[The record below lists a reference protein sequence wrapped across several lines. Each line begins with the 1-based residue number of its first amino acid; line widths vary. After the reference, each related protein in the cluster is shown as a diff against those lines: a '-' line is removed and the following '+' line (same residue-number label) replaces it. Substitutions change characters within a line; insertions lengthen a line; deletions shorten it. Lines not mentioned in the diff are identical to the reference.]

1 MGLGHRPCAAGS
13 WLAQGLAA
21 LPCARGSSLHCARVR
36 SQAGLDTGHLGH
48 SVAWSQAG
56 WVTGRLGQRPAWS
69 PAGLVTGRLGHRPA
83 WAQAGLVLGLHR
95 QEQCA
100 GNICSGLWLFQA
112 QLGIGWCIALEP
124 GCKPFWAQAVR
135 SGQLVGCGRL
145 RPSHAQ
151 QAAGWHR
158 VLRPSNAQQP
168 IGGSLLG
175 WVTGRVQQA
184 VGWHKGLRL
193 SHAPKALPCVVL
205 GLGHGLDLIDT
216 GHLGHIAAWS
226 QAGLVTGRL
235 GHRPA
240 WSQAGLGT
248 GQLGHRPAWL

>member
-1 MGLGHRPCAAGS
+1 MRRKYLQWS
-13 WLAQGLAA
+13 VA
-21 LPCARGSSLHCARVR
+21 LPGATGNWLVHCVGAWL
-36 SQAGLDTGHLGH
+36 QAFLG
-48 SVAWSQAG
+48 
-56 WVTGRLGQRPAWS
+56 TGRAQWA
-69 PAGLVTGRLGHRPA
+69 VGRL
-83 WAQAGLVLGLHR
+83 WAVAG
-95 QEQCA
+95 
-100 GNICSGLWLFQA
+100 
-112 QLGIGWCIALEP
+112 
-124 GCKPFWAQAVR
+124 
-135 SGQLVGCGRL
+135 
-145 RPSHAQ
+145 PSHAQ

>member
-1 MGLGHRPCAAGS
+1 MRRKHLQWSVALPGATGNWLVHCVGAWLQAFLGTGRAQWAVGRLWAAAALPRAAGS
-13 WLAQGLAA
+13 WLAQSASA
-21 LPCARGSSLHCARVR
+21 
-36 SQAGLDTGHLGH
+36 
-48 SVAWSQAG
+48 
-56 WVTGRLGQRPAWS
+56 
-69 PAGLVTGRLGHRPA
+69 
-83 WAQAGLVLGLHR
+83 
-95 QEQCA
+95 
-100 GNICSGLWLFQA
+100 
-112 QLGIGWCIALEP
+112 
-124 GCKPFWAQAVR
+124 
-135 SGQLVGCGRL
+135 
-145 RPSHAQ
+145 
-151 QAAGWHR
+151 
-158 VLRPSNAQQP
+158 SNAQQP